1 MNKSRLLFFASL
13 ILLLIGNIF
22 ASDANLV
29 LEWKFDNN
37 DNQLIAQDS
46 SGNSFDGQ
54 INNGT
59 WIRRNAGHAIEWA
72 DEPGEGITCLYSN
85 GSILDIKKQVS
96 VEVKVKLYEY
106 PASGYTV
113 IASGGGWQIRVT
125 DADFR
130 VAIQVEGDDWPIA
143 RWNFRKIPLN
153 EWVRIGFSWDENE
166 GILCLYMNGVMEK
179 EYSLFQNVTLRDLD
193 PSGDYGNYGIR
204 VRPKGAAWSQFSGA
218 IDDFR
223 IWEGIRTD
231 WIDCWEPPT
240 EVNNLNID
248 RTDDG
253 AVLTWEKAYCVDGTD
268 AASYNIYRYSPG
280 NNEERE
286 LISSVTGFT
295 ALDPD
300 CGRKKWNYA
309 VTALDQYGNEGAETV
324 VLLPGIGSIRG
335 RIGCLEEGSLVVLD
349 NVLVQIDNRSS
360 LTDSE
365 GYYFLEDILEGD
377 YVVIFRKGGFHSAER
392 VLSVSAEQDLTLDV
406 TMERRDL
413 GEADLVLEWKFDN
426 RDNEIIAQDSSG
438 NSFGGQINN
447 GTWTRRNA
455 GHAIEWADEPGEGIT
470 CLYSEGSK
478 LNIKEQ
484 VSVEVRFKLN
494 EFPTKNYSVI
504 AAGGG
509 WQIRVK
515 NNGELS
521 IAIQVEGSPIA
532 RGQGNIPLNEWV
544 RVGFTMDGVN
554 ALLRVYINGIMQREF
569 QMFADKSPPRYL
581 DPSGV
586 YGNYGI
592 RIRPEGA
599 AWSQFSGAIDDLRIW
614 DGIRTDWKDY
624 WEPPT
629 VVKNLNIDRT
639 DSGAVLKWEK
649 AYCADGTDAAS
660 YNIYRYSPGNNE
672 ERELITNVT
681 GFTALN
687 PDCGRKK
694 WYYAV
699 TALDQYGNE
708 GAETIVLLPG
718 IGSIQGTIGYLD
730 GEQWIAI
737 EHVQVKIGELTCL
750 SNSEGQ
756 YLLENIVE
764 GDYIVTF
771 NKSGFKTNEIEV
783 SLGADQD
790 LFLEL
795 TMDRIIAE
803 PKLVLEWKFDDKA
816 NQTIVQDSSEN
827 AFNGQINNGTWIR
840 RNAGHAIEW
849 TDESGEGITCLY
861 SEESKLD
868 IKEQVSVEV
877 RVKLNEYPTSGYT
890 TIAVGRGWQIRVYN
904 NGDLRIA
911 IQIEGT
917 SPIATPP
924 GYTIPLNEWVRI
936 GFAWDGIDALAK
948 VYINGVMVRERTIF
962 DDKPSPRYLDPS
974 GDYGNY
980 GIRIRPESI
989 AWSQFN
995 GAIDDFRI
1003 WEGIRTDWIDYWEP
1017 PAEVNNLNIDRTDD
1031 GAVLTWEKAYCAD
1044 GTDAASYNIYRYSPV
1059 NNEERELISNVTGF
1073 TALDPDCGRKSW
1085 NYAVT
1090 ALDQYGN
1097 EGAETV
1103 VLFSG
1108 IGSIQ
1113 GRIGCLE
1120 EGSWVVL
1127 DNVLVQVDNRS
1138 SLTDSEGYYLLED
1151 ILEGDYVVVFRKGG
1165 FHSAERVLSVNA
1177 EQDLTLDVTM
1187 EKRDLG
1193 ETDLVLEWKFD
1204 NKDNEIIA
1212 QDSSGNGFDGQIN
1225 NGTWTSRKTGYA
1237 IEWTNESG
1245 EGITYLYSEGSKLD
1259 VKEQVSVEVRFKL
1272 NEYPTAYTVVAVG
1285 RGWQIR
1291 VRDTGQFQLAVRIEG
1306 DDYPIARTTET
1317 AISLNEWVRLGFTW
1331 DGIDATLRM
1340 YINGVKE
1347 REYSIFANIPPP
1359 RYLDPSG
1366 DYGNYGIRVRP
1377 KGTAW
1382 SQFSGA
1388 IDDLR
1393 IWEGIRTDWIDY
1405 WEPPTEVKNLNIDRT
1420 DEGAVLTWEKAYCAD
1435 GSDAASYKIYR
1446 YSPDDNEKRELI
1458 SNVTG
1463 FTALDP
1469 DCGRKKWYYAVT
1481 ALDQYGN
1488 EGAETIVLLPGIGSI
1503 QGTIGYLDGEQW
1515 IAIEN
1520 VQVKIE
1526 DLVCLTNSDGYYV
1539 FKDVLEGDY
1548 TITFKKA
1555 GFYSIEKVSWV
1566 RANQDDTLDILM
1578 EICDTY
1584 PLPPEDFGVE
1594 IGDRGEVIL
1603 RFNMTSGNAY
1613 GIDIPSRY
1621 LIYRAKEKAALFDE
1635 TSKIDDVVG
1644 CESVPKEYQIIDIPP
1659 ESGVLYYYAI
1669 CSENEALLMTRGE
1682 IIEMNVPLLPIPSP
1696 TLPNNH
1702 QIIFDQNIVLEWE
1715 SEIGYDSYIIELS
1728 SSSNFKPEETNN
1740 IPAINKKVEILD
1752 NLSQGIWYWRVK
1764 GLFSNMASSRFS
1776 DYYSFNLVLSSDEQ
1790 IGPVPLF
1797 ETDLKIVNIREEN
1810 EVRIKWVSL
1819 EEMDVEVR
1827 IYTLDNKLVYQY
1839 TQKATPGLTEL
1850 VWKFKGESLRAVR
1863 PGLHLVM
1870 FKGIGPDKKQIAV
1883 TRRLLFL
1890 N

>member
-59 WIRRNAGHAIEWA
+59 WIRRNAGHAIEWT
-72 DEPGEGITCLYSN
+72 DESGEGITCLYSEE
-85 GSILDIKKQVS
+85 SKLDIKEQVS
-96 VEVKVKLYEY
+96 VEVRVKLNEY
-106 PASGYTV
+106 PTSGYTT
-113 IASGGGWQIRVT
+113 IAVGRGWQIRVYNNG
-125 DADFR
+125 DLR
-130 VAIQVEGDDWPIA
+130 IAIQIEGTSPIA
-143 RWNFRKIPLN
+143 TPPGYTIPLN
-153 EWVRIGFSWDENE
+153 EWVRIGFAWD
-166 GILCLYMNGVMEK
+166 GIDALAKVYINGVMVRERTIFDDK
-179 EYSLFQNVTLRDLD
+179 PSPRYLD

-204 VRPKGAAWSQFSGA
+204 IRPESIAWSQFNGA

-231 WIDCWEPPT
+231 WIDYWEPPA

-253 AVLTWEKAYCVDGTD
+253 AVLTWEKAYCADGTD

-639 DSGAVLKWEK
+639 DSGAVLK
-649 AYCADGTDAAS
+649 
-660 YNIYRYSPGNNE
+660 
-672 ERELITNVT
+672 
-681 GFTALN
+681 
-687 PDCGRKK
+687 
-694 WYYAV
+694 
-699 TALDQYGNE
+699 
-708 GAETIVLLPG
+708 
-718 IGSIQGTIGYLD
+718 
-730 GEQWIAI
+730 
-737 EHVQVKIGELTCL
+737 
-750 SNSEGQ
+750 
-756 YLLENIVE
+756 
-764 GDYIVTF
+764 
-771 NKSGFKTNEIEV
+771 
-783 SLGADQD
+783 
-790 LFLEL
+790 
-795 TMDRIIAE
+795 
-803 PKLVLEWKFDDKA
+803 
-816 NQTIVQDSSEN
+816 
-827 AFNGQINNGTWIR
+827 
-840 RNAGHAIEW
+840 
-849 TDESGEGITCLY
+849 
-861 SEESKLD
+861 
-868 IKEQVSVEV
+868 
-877 RVKLNEYPTSGYT
+877 
-890 TIAVGRGWQIRVYN
+890 
-904 NGDLRIA
+904 
-911 IQIEGT
+911 
-917 SPIATPP
+917 
-924 GYTIPLNEWVRI
+924 
-936 GFAWDGIDALAK
+936 
-948 VYINGVMVRERTIF
+948 
-962 DDKPSPRYLDPS
+962 
-974 GDYGNY
+974 
-980 GIRIRPESI
+980 
-989 AWSQFN
+989 
-995 GAIDDFRI
+995 
-1003 WEGIRTDWIDYWEP
+1003 
-1017 PAEVNNLNIDRTDD
+1017 
-1031 GAVLTWEKAYCAD
+1031 WEKAYCAD